1 MCRTFGRCW
10 EFIGDSIL
18 KGHFLNASQSNMNS
32 RFTSEGQGGG
42 AMKVVMEMK
51 AEMDVETEME
61 MEVGMKTAIE
71 MEMEMQGRC
80 VLPKTVKEEG
90 PVVNGSLLSTPG
102 PKMNFLQYKWQTS
115 LGWRKCR

>member
-1 MCRTFGRCW
+1 MQANLIWIPGLHLRG
-10 EFIGDSIL
+10 
-18 KGHFLNASQSNMNS
+18 KA
-32 RFTSEGQGGG
+32 GG

-90 PVVNGSLLSTPG
+90 PVVNGSLLYPG
-102 PKMNFLQYKWQTS
+102 T
-115 LGWRKCR
+115 